1 MLWGRPGSGRMRPMP
16 DRAFVVFS
24 LPSRRG
30 EGGEMNAWIVLGA
43 VVLFIAT
50 VLSLLFVVTEF
61 LNSAADREVNLDD

>member
-1 MLWGRPGSGRMRPMP
+1 
-16 DRAFVVFS
+16 
-24 LPSRRG
+24 
-30 EGGEMNAWIVLGA
+30 MNAWIVLGA